1 VSRFKLNVGDVF
13 SVPIDDSRVG
23 VGQVVATYGRSAEYF
38 AIFDAVAPDPASIDI
53 DRAIEARVMFL
64 ALSNDAK
71 LHAGHWTVVGN
82 RPVAEDMPLPAWREV
97 FTTEG
102 RVDVVDYSGQRRRPA
117 QESETEILPDREL
130 FAPALLE
137 DALRAKHGLEPWLDY
152 YSDMAP
158 NEMTTTAR
166 LFGASSAEPVLVA
179 STTDDE
185 TGDYDPDSEQSVFV
199 YFALDG
205 GEYGTDAQREAIFQ
219 AERILEAE
227 LGQTGVGE
235 IEGDEFGGGQAALF
249 AYGPD
254 ADALF
259 AAMEPQLR
267 MVPLRP
273 AHALLRYGG
282 PDKPRI
288 RIDL

>member
-1 VSRFKLNVGDVF
+1 MSRFKLNLGDIF

-23 VGQVVATYGRSAEYF
+23 VGQVVATYGKSAEYF
-38 AIFDAVAPDPASIDI
+38 AIFDVVAPDPASIDI
-53 DRAIEARVMFL
+53 DQAIQGRVMFL

-97 FTTEG
+97 FPAEG
-102 RVDVVDYSGQRRRPA
+102 RVDVVDYSGQHRRPA
-117 QESETEILPDREL
+117 QDAEPEVLPDREL

-137 DALRAKHGLEPWLDY
+137 DALRAKHGLQPWLDY

-166 LFGASSAEPVLVA
+166 LFGANPAEPAQVA
-179 STTDDE
+179 KDVE

-199 YFALDG
+199 YFTLDG
-205 GEYGTDAQREAIFQ
+205 GDHGTDAQREAVFQ

-227 LGQTGVGE
+227 LEQAGIGQ
-235 IEGDEFGGGQAALF
+235 IEGNEFGDGQAALF

-273 AHALLRYGG
+273 AYALLRYGG
-282 PDKPRI
+282 PDKPRT